1 MTDINRLNTPTDNEK
16 QVKHSKILLD
26 IELDGL
32 PPTVNQMYRTASKTH
47 IRYKTKTTREYQ
59 AYVVN
64 KIREVYIAEPYTG
77 SVAVTVLFLT
87 SDKRRW
93 DIDNRLK
100 VLLDCLQMAKLIADD
115 KQVDK
120 ISLERQREQSVIKTL
135 LQVRLNN
142 H

>member
-1 MTDINRLNTPTDNEK
+1 MADINRLNIPTDNEK

-47 IRYKTKTTREYQ
+47 IRYKTKATREYQ

-64 KIREVYIAEPYTG
+64 KIREAYTIEPYTG
-77 SVAVTVLFLT
+77 SVAVEIVFCT

-100 VLLDCLQMAKLIADD
+100 ALLDCLQIAKLIADD

-120 ISLERQREQSVIKTL
+120 ISLERQREQPIIKTL
-135 LQVRLNN
+135 LQVRLIN